1 MQRDLLKELQDW
13 LNGNPEENEVITI
26 RVPGRIHVK
35 LQYGNVT
42 TVHKEAPTL
51 HAALAA
57 ALDRAKELP
66 NKQRRKEQLS
76 LDVMIPGL
84 D

>member
-13 LNGNPEENEVITI
+13 LNGNPEENEVIVI
-26 RVPGRIHVK
+26 RAPGHVHVK
-35 LQYGNVT
+35 LQYGNIT
-42 TVHKEAPTL
+42 TVHKEGATI
-51 HAALAA
+51 HDALGA